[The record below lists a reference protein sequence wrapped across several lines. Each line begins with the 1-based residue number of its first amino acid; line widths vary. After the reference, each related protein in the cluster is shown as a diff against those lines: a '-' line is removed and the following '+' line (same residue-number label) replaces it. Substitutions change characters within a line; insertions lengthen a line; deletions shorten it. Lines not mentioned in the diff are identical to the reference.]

1 MSQENSQTLD
11 FLESSLKT
19 QLDAEEERIKK
30 KVKFL
35 RRVYDSTSNGTTLEL
50 ASTELSDAYLIGSI
64 DSLFGS

>member
-1 MSQENSQTLD
+1 MSQENSTTLD

-35 RRVYDSTSNGTTLEL
+35 RRVYDSTSNGATLEL
-50 ASTELSDAYLIGSI
+50 ASTELSDAYLVGSI